1 MEEEL
6 RMADVDRF
14 MDDVAVIDDN
24 SSKEEADTAATS
36 STTNTNNNKSGGLGA
51 GAGFLTKTRSLSDGG
66 AKETPKLSPAPH
78 IFCDPRRKSQDD
90 IAIRDKERGAD
101 GNAFSV
107 QQPSTPVRAG
117 FAVRG
122 LALQLPQLVL
132 GGEGDAPLLSGYARL
147 QQPHVDINNLNAT
160 TPPLALSQAHS
171 QSQLQSH
178 QPPPSHPAGAPASA
192 STPSAYVKPA
202 APAPL
207 SPKLDHSH
215 IYASPSPNILPRRSR
230 GLDFSRAATTLHHS
244 TVVDQASP
252 SSSPTI
258 GSRAMNIPAG
268 PGRWPGD
275 QGTAM
280 EQTSSSLWSLM
291 ANNRGHE
298 RAHVS
303 SSLGSQAPHALLTDT
318 SSSSDDDDLMDEDME
333 EPIVTTP
340 SANKMAMGGQH
351 PWMPGGS
358 SPAVNN
364 LLSFQQRQRRKQPKS
379 RKHKTPLGLGFH
391 PTTPMGAAMSMS
403 PPQGLDGPQPRRES
417 ISWAANQLHISGSES
432 DDPSRQLEAVDS
444 PSRPGVIRRTVT
456 RHRGNLLPKTKGF
469 ARIRAALLEESAPI
483 DAEVKR
489 EAEVVRQVRESDM
502 DLEPRLPI
510 SALTSPNLMPT
521 HDSMDDVDAMM
532 MDSNGSSSG
541 NGNTTPGGIPGGIP
555 GSSSFKQQVLKNSKG
570 KMFWDTFSESGASS
584 NGMRTP
590 PNFGLPR
597 GSSSAMSMDDMSMD
611 SPSSRS
617 ESQLRQ
623 GPTPFV
629 LPPSGN
635 PPTNSSSSSITLAS
649 TSFPGAANG
658 VPTAAEITRRINN
671 KRRRDDDLDPMSF
684 KRRAVSPGMGS
695 PILQSPMQRDLAPW
709 GPSSS
714 RPGSVNGDGVRQQH
728 ENLQN
733 GTMVVGGAT
742 TPVHGR
748 PSFSTGKRVGLQGM
762 VDTNDGITRLSIE

>member
-1 MEEEL
+1 MEGESI
-6 RMADVDRF
+6 MADVDRL
-14 MDDVAVIDDN
+14 MDDDVAVIDDD
-24 SSKEEADTAATS
+24 SKEEADTTTTAGA
-36 STTNTNNNKSGGLGA
+36 TNTNNNTNNNNNNKSGAFGSGV
-51 GAGFLTKTRSLSDGG
+51 GFLTKTRSLSDGG

-78 IFCDPRRKSQDD
+78 IFRDPRRQSQDD
-90 IAIRDKERGAD
+90 IAIRDKERVAD
-101 GNAFSV
+101 GNAFSA
-107 QQPSTPVRAG
+107 QPSTPVRAG
-117 FAVRG
+117 FPIRG
-122 LALQLPQLVL
+122 LALQLPQL
-132 GGEGDAPLLSGYARL
+132 GEGDALHLSHL
-147 QQPHVDINNLNAT
+147 QHPQVHVNLNAT
-160 TPPLALSQAHS
+160 SPSAPHS
-171 QSQLQSH
+171 QSHSHSQPQSQ
-178 QPPPSHPAGAPASA
+178 QPSSNPVASA
-192 STPSAYVKPA
+192 STSSAYVKPA

-268 PGRWPGD
+268 PGRWPGEH
-275 QGTAM
+275 GTTM
-280 EQTSSSLWSLM
+280 EQTSNSLWSVM
-291 ANNRGHE
+291 GNRGHE
-298 RAHVS
+298 RMHVS
-303 SSLGSQAPHALLTDT
+303 NSLGTNAHLSHALFTDT

-340 SANKMAMGGQH
+340 SASKMAMGGQH

-358 SPAVNN
+358 SPAVSS

-391 PTTPMGAAMSMS
+391 PTTPMGATMSMS

-417 ISWAANQLHISGSES
+417 ISLAANQLHISGSES

-483 DAEVKR
+483 EAEVKR

-502 DLEPRLPI
+502 DLEPRLPA
-510 SALTSPNLMPT
+510 SALTSPNLT
-521 HDSMDDVDAMM
+521 AAQDSMDDVDAMM

-597 GSSSAMSMDDMSMD
+597 GSSSAMSIDDMSMD
-611 SPSSRS
+611 SPSSKS
-617 ESQLRQ
+617 ESQPKQ
-623 GPTPFV
+623 GPTPFA
-629 LPPSGN
+629 LPPPGN
-635 PPTNSSSSSITLAS
+635 PPTTFSSSSTTLAS

-695 PILQSPMQRDLAPW
+695 PIMQSPMQRDLAPW

-714 RPGSVNGDGVRQQH
+714 RSGSVNGDAVRQQQ
-728 ENLQN
+728 ENQHN
-733 GTMVVGGAT
+733 GNIVAGGAT

>member
-1 MEEEL
+1 MEEESI
-6 RMADVDRF
+6 MADVDRF
-14 MDDVAVIDDN
+14 MDDDVAVIDDD
-24 SSKEEADTAATS
+24 SKEGADNTTTGA
-36 STTNTNNNKSGGLGA
+36 TNTNNNNDNNNNKSGAFGS

-78 IFCDPRRKSQDD
+78 IFCDPRRQSQDD
-90 IAIRDKERGAD
+90 IAIRDKERVAD
-101 GNAFSV
+101 GNAFSA
-107 QQPSTPVRAG
+107 QPSTPVRAG
-117 FAVRG
+117 FPIRG
-122 LALQLPQLVL
+122 LALQLPRL
-132 GGEGDAPLLSGYARL
+132 GEGDALHLSHL
-147 QQPHVDINNLNAT
+147 QHPQVHVNLNAT
-160 TPPLALSQAHS
+160 SPSAPHS
-171 QSQLQSH
+171 QSHSHSQLQSQ
-178 QPPPSHPAGAPASA
+178 QPSSNPVASA
-192 STPSAYVKPA
+192 STSSAYVK
-202 APAPL
+202 PAPL

-268 PGRWPGD
+268 PGRWPGEH
-275 QGTAM
+275 GTTM
-280 EQTSSSLWSLM
+280 EQTSNSLWSVM
-291 ANNRGHE
+291 GNRGHE
-298 RAHVS
+298 RMHAS
-303 SSLGSQAPHALLTDT
+303 NSLGSNAHISHALFTDT

-340 SANKMAMGGQH
+340 SASKMAMGGQH

-358 SPAVNN
+358 SPAVNS

-391 PTTPMGAAMSMS
+391 PTTPMGATMSMS

-417 ISWAANQLHISGSES
+417 ISLAANQLHISGSES

-483 DAEVKR
+483 EAEVKR

-502 DLEPRLPI
+502 DLEPRLPA
-510 SALTSPNLMPT
+510 SALTSPNLT
-521 HDSMDDVDAMM
+521 AAQDSMDDVDAMM

-597 GSSSAMSMDDMSMD
+597 GSSSAMSIDDMSMD
-611 SPSSRS
+611 SPSSKS
-617 ESQLRQ
+617 ESQPKQ
-623 GPTPFV
+623 GPTPFA
-629 LPPSGN
+629 LPPPGN
-635 PPTNSSSSSITLAS
+635 PPTTFSSSSTTLAS

-695 PILQSPMQRDLAPW
+695 PIMQSPMQRDLAPW

-714 RPGSVNGDGVRQQH
+714 RSGSVNGDAVRQQQ
-728 ENLQN
+728 ENQHN
-733 GTMVVGGAT
+733 GNILAGGAT

>member
-1 MEEEL
+1 
-6 RMADVDRF
+6 MADVDRF
-14 MDDVAVIDDN
+14 MDDVAVIDD
-24 SSKEEADTAATS
+24 SKEEADTATTS
-36 STTNTNNNKSGGLGA
+36 TCTKSGS
-51 GAGFLTKTRSLSDGG
+51 GFLTKTRSLSDGG

-78 IFCDPRRKSQDD
+78 IFCDPRRQSQDD
-90 IAIRDKERGAD
+90 IAIRDKERVAD
-101 GNAFSV
+101 GNAFSA
-107 QQPSTPVRAG
+107 QPSTPVRAG
-117 FAVRG
+117 FPIRG
-122 LALQLPQLVL
+122 LALQLPQL
-132 GGEGDAPLLSGYARL
+132 GEGDALHLARL
-147 QQPHVDINNLNAT
+147 QQPHVDINLNAIS
-160 TPPLALSQAHS
+160 PQPE
-171 QSQLQSH
+171 QSQLQPQQ
-178 QPPPSHPAGAPASA
+178 QPSNPAGAPVSA
-192 STPSAYVKPA
+192 STSAYVKPA
-202 APAPL
+202 AHAPL

-275 QGTAM
+275 HGTTM
-280 EQTSSSLWSLM
+280 EQTSNSLWSVM
-291 ANNRGHE
+291 GNRGHE
-298 RAHVS
+298 RMHVS
-303 SSLGSQAPHALLTDT
+303 SSLGSNAHTSHALFTDT

-358 SPAVNN
+358 SPAVNS
-364 LLSFQQRQRRKQPKS
+364 LLSFQQRQRRIQPKS

-391 PTTPMGAAMSMS
+391 PTTTMGATMSMS

-483 DAEVKR
+483 EAEVKR

-502 DLEPRLPI
+502 DLEPRLPA
-510 SALTSPNLMPT
+510 SALTSPNLT
-521 HDSMDDVDAMM
+521 AAQDSMDDVDAMM

-541 NGNTTPGGIPGGIP
+541 NGNTTPGAIPGGIP

-597 GSSSAMSMDDMSMD
+597 GSSSAMSIDDMAMD
-611 SPSSRS
+611 SPSSKS
-617 ESQLRQ
+617 ESQPKQ
-623 GPTPFV
+623 GPTPFA
-629 LPPSGN
+629 LPPPGN
-635 PPTNSSSSSITLAS
+635 PPTTTSSSSSTTLAG

-695 PILQSPMQRDLAPW
+695 PIMQSPMQRDW

-714 RPGSVNGDGVRQQH
+714 RPGSVNGDGVRQQQ
-728 ENLQN
+728 ENLHN
-733 GTMVVGGAT
+733 GNIVVGGAT